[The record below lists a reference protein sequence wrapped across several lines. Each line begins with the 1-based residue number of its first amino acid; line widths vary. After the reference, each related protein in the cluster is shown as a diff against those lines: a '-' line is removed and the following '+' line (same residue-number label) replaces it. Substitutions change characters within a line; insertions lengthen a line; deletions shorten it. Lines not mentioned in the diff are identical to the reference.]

1 MKTWLAAFALTGLA
15 ACQSVT
21 SQHVDFT
28 SGRVMDGLQYAAPK
42 ALMTVKLV
50 AYGADVHL
58 TISQPFLVGDP
69 AATFALTASSGLFA
83 DERYLFV
90 VNPETRL
97 LTYINSVSDGRAADI
112 LVNLA
117 KSIGAIQGAT
127 TTPGDES
134 AEAGSSR
141 VTPVTLYSTVIDP
154 FDFTGC
160 DFAVACELTKL
171 NQTLRQRAMAFFQ
184 CDLPQPADI
193 AAQCLR
199 LKNNENYFSVTI
211 DPLFTITTP
220 KGEAV
225 RSAPPSACTSSICY
239 RAPAPYL
246 IGVHVAGVSDNSA
259 VIMMPNES
267 PIMSMTLPAGVFASA
282 KSRVELVHGMPATIT
297 VRRDSELAAVT
308 AVPVSIVSAFF
319 GAVGEVFRLRV
330 NYDNSTVNLLQAEQN
345 RLKAEDSYRDFLDK
359 REAAREA
366 ATRARSRASALA
378 ADPTATQLSRD
389 AAEEEAD
396 NALQEL
402 AEIENRIDDE
412 LPPVGATDRPG
423 LADSSV
429 TARGR
434 TDATALDRDADRDVD
449 PFSDPEGSGVAD
461 IQQAEITLLDT
472 PRDLFNLLVVDGP
485 GENGSGNAGGE
496 GAPDDDIEVDPSV
509 AGAPAQPG
517 DNN

>member
-1 MKTWLAAFALTGLA
+1 MKNWLAAFALTGLA

-97 LTYINSVSDGRAADI
+97 LTYINSVSDGQAAKI

-117 KSIGAIQGAT
+117 RSIGAIQGAT

-134 AEAGSSR
+134 ADAGSSR

-154 FDFTGC
+154 FDFAGC

-184 CDLPQPADI
+184 CDLPQPADV
-193 AAQCLR
+193 AAQCQR
-199 LKNNENYFSVTI
+199 LKTNENYFSVTI

-297 VRRDSELAAVT
+297 VRRESELAAVT
-308 AVPVSIVSAFF
+308 AVPISIIQAFF

-345 RLKAEDSYRDFLDK
+345 RIRAEDAYGDFLEQ
-359 REAAREA
+359 RRAAQEEAAR
-366 ATRARSRASALA
+366 ARSVANALA
-378 ADPTATQLSRD
+378 ADPGATQLSRD
-389 AAEEEAD
+389 SANRAADE
-396 NALQEL
+396 ALQEL
-402 AEIENRIDDE
+402 EEIENRIDDE
-412 LPPVGATDRPG
+412 VPSVGDPDRPS
-423 LADSSV
+423 LADGSI

-434 TDATALDRDADRDVD
+434 GDTTSLDRDADQDVD

-472 PRDLFNLLVVDGP
+472 PRDLFDLHVIDGP
-485 GENGSGNAGGE
+485 GENGSGDADGGE
-496 GAPDDDIEVDPSV
+496 DPDTDIEVDPSV
-509 AGAPAQPG
+509 AGRPAEPED
-517 DNN
+517 DN